1 VTGAVAAVS
10 WSGGKDS
17 CLALHRAAA
26 AGVEVR
32 TLVTMLTEGGRR
44 TRSHGLR
51 VEVVEAQADALG
63 VPLVTRATSWA
74 GYEAA
79 FTEAL
84 REAGAVG
91 ATAAVFGDIDLA
103 DHRSWCVRVCRN
115 ARLSALHPLWQEPR
129 RALLDEALSLGVE
142 GVVVAVRD
150 GVVPRELLG
159 RALDPGLV
167 GELEALGIDP
177 CGERGEYHTAVLAA
191 PGFARR
197 VEVRAGGSELRDGVW
212 FLDLEPVAGG

>member
-1 VTGAVAAVS
+1 VTDAVAAVS

-32 TLVTMLTEGGRR
+32 MLVTMLTEGGRR

-51 VEVVEAQADALG
+51 AEVVEAQADALG
-63 VPLVTRATSWA
+63 LPLVTRATSWA

-79 FTEAL
+79 FTDAL
-84 REAGAVG
+84 REVAAAG
-91 ATAAVFGDIDLA
+91 ATAAVFGDIDLD

-129 RALLDEALSLGVE
+129 RALLDEALLLGVE

-150 GVVPRELLG
+150 GVVPQELLG
-159 RALDPGLV
+159 RSLDSRLV

-177 CGERGEYHTAVLAA
+177 CGEGGEYHTAVLSA
-191 PGFARR
+191 PRFARR
-197 VEVRAGGSELRDGVW
+197 VAVRAGESELRDGVW
-212 FLDLEPVAGG
+212 FLDLEPAAGG